1 MLERISRFIKNFFSA
16 LGRCFIENAFD
27 ITDLSGEGLGGVLG
41 TAVSTLQGIA
51 VIATFCACIA
61 CVAYG
66 VFQITYELMFDP
78 NAADVASRLAGI
90 SISPEKWI

>member
-1 MLERISRFIKNFFSA
+1 MLERSSRFLKNFFSA

-27 ITDLSGEGLGGVLG
+27 ITDLSGEAVGGVL
-41 TAVSTLQGIA
+41 GIA
-51 VIATFCACIA
+51 VIAIFCASIA

-78 NAADVASRLAGI
+78 NATDIASRLAGI
-90 SISPEKWI
+90 SISPEKWM

>member
-1 MLERISRFIKNFFSA
+1 MLKRSSRFLKIFFSA

-27 ITDLSGEGLGGVLG
+27 ITDLSGETVGGVLG
-41 TAVSTLQGIA
+41 TTFSAILGIA
-51 VIATFCACIA
+51 VIAIFCVSIA

-78 NAADVASRLAGI
+78 NATDVASRLAAI
-90 SISPEKWI
+90 SISPEKWM